1 MKYRDWL
8 QGWLATGTITFKSAT
23 RDKYAQIIRCH
34 VTPALGER
42 EISDITTTDLRDFSI
57 RLIYT
62 GLASST
68 IKGILF
74 VVKSSLQSAFKNGIL
89 EKDCTQAI
97 IVPKH
102 HEKPVSA
109 LSIKE
114 QKAVEQFVLSHQKP
128 EEFGILFSLYT
139 GVRIGE
145 LLALQWKDINLEN
158 GTVYI
163 HKTSHDMWKN
173 RTYHKCLDSPKTI
186 ASNRYI
192 PIPKQIIPIMK
203 NLYYGNK
210 EAFLVENVH
219 HHCLQT
225 RSYQEM
231 FSKILQKL
239 NIPHKGFHSLRHTF
253 ATRALECGM
262 DIKTL
267 SEILGHANPNI
278 TLSRYAHSMLE
289 HKTNMM
295 NRLGS
300 MLTIDYCN

>member
-1 MKYRDWL
+1 MKYSDWL
-8 QGWLATGTITFKSAT
+8 QGWLSTGTITFKNAT
-23 RDKYAQIIRCH
+23 RDKYEQIIRCH
-34 VTPALGER
+34 VAPSLGER
-42 EISDITTTDLRDFSI
+42 EINDITAADLRDFSI
-57 RLIYT
+57 RLISA
-62 GLASST
+62 GLASNT
-68 IKGILF
+68 IKGILY
-74 VVKSSLQSAFKNGIL
+74 VVKSSLQSALKNGVL
-89 EKDCTQAI
+89 GRDCTQAI

-114 QKAVEQFVLSHQKP
+114 QKAVEQFVLSHQRP
-128 EEFGILFSLYT
+128 EEFGIVFTLYT

-145 LLALQWKDINLEN
+145 LLALQWKDIDLVN

-163 HKTSHDMWKN
+163 HKTSHDTWQNCVYQK
-173 RTYHKCLDSPKTI
+173 HLDPPKTI
-186 ASNRYI
+186 SSNRNI
-192 PIPKQIIPIMK
+192 PIPKQIIPFLK
-203 NLYYGNK
+203 KLYYGDK
-210 EAFLVENVH
+210 EAFLVENTH

-239 NIPHKGFHSLRHTF
+239 NIAHKGFHSLRHTF

-289 HKTNMM
+289 HKTHMM
-295 NRLGS
+295 NRIGG
-300 MLTIDYCN
+300 MLSIKVNN